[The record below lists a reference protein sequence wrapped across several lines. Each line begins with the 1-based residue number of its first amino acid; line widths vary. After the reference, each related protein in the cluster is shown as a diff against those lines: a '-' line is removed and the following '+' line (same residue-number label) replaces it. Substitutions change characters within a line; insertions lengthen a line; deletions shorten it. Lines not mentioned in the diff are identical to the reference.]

1 MSTLHVYSNRHIKD
15 QVVNIKKGDWVYLEN
30 SLSAKRWS
38 LYFNYN
44 NINEKKLKLTYIT
57 HNDFFS
63 EDIINKMKV
72 KINRIVGNVP
82 YQDKEGNENS
92 TNSADL
98 FVDFVYHAFGLDVD
112 EISYIIPSDWT
123 GPNTSNFK
131 KYMFSKG
138 LETLTFL
145 PDGTFD
151 AHVNTCSFTYNKNHI
166 GNCKVIDINGIEK
179 SINLANETM
188 ISDTHA
194 ETDFIK
200 KFPLNKNMSY
210 RWLRGSIN
218 KNQIVESNKGVELI
232 RNVGKLNEELDDIVI
247 IDPLIENTGYGIKKV
262 VLPNMGTDSEKLGA
276 IKIAENNHVGG
287 HSVVFLTLDIDETHE
302 SIISYLNSN
311 IIKALIKSI
320 KSSTPN
326 SKSVFSFIP
335 DLKFNKI
342 YTDQEIATIFNLSED
357 DVKYV
362 ESNY

>member
-38 LYFNYN
+38 LYFKYN
-44 NINEKKLKLTYIT
+44 DINEEKLKLIYIT
-57 HNDFFS
+57 HKDFFS
-63 EDIINKMKV
+63 EDFINKMKV

-98 FVDFVYHAFGLDVD
+98 YVDFVYHAFGLDVD

-131 KYMFSKG
+131 KYMFNKG
-138 LETLTFL
+138 LEILTFL
-145 PDGTFD
+145 PDGTFN
-151 AHVNTCSFTYNKNHI
+151 AHVNTCFFTYNKNYK
-166 GNCKVIDINGIEK
+166 GNCKVIDLNNIERN
-179 SINLANETM
+179 INLTHELM
-188 ISDTHA
+188 LSDTHA

-200 KFPLNKNMSY
+200 KFPLNKKMSY

-218 KNQIVESNKGVELI
+218 KNQIVSSTKGVELI
-232 RNVGKLNEELDDIVI
+232 KNVGKLNEKLEDIVT
-247 IDPLIENTGYGIKKV
+247 IDPLLENTGYGIKKV

-276 IKIAENNHVGG
+276 IKTAKDDHVGG
-287 HSVVFLTLDIDETHE
+287 HSVVFLTLDSDETHE

-326 SKSVFSFIP
+326 SKSVFSYIP

-342 YTDQEIATIFNLSED
+342 YTEKEIANIFNLSD
-357 DVKYV
+357 SDLKYV